1 MRAAGLPDGRP
12 DNDST
17 GKFQPS
23 RPKPSDFQMTTT
35 TIRVDLELFK
45 RVESQ
50 KPNYLSTAAFFQ
62 LLAEQALNN
71 CELLQ
76 LSQCASAK
84 PD

>member
-1 MRAAGLPDGRP
+1 
-12 DNDST
+12 
-17 GKFQPS
+17 
-23 RPKPSDFQMTTT
+23 MTTT

-45 RVESQ
+45 RVESK
-50 KPNYLSTAAFFQ
+50 KPNYLSTQAFFQ

-76 LSQCASAK
+76 LSQSASAK